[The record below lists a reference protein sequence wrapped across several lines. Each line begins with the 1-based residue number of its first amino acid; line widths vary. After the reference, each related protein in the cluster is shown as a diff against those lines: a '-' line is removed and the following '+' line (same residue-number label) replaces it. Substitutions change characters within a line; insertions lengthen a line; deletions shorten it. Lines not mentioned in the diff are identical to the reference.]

1 MGDTEYPVQAI
12 VTAGSD
18 TLAARVGR
26 ATDEDLAAG
35 MSDPVAR
42 KTVLDQIFA
51 RMADHVD
58 PAQIADLDAIVH
70 FKITEAPGGGADVYE
85 AVFRDGAVTVHD
97 EPTTERPKLR
107 ITVAPVPFVKLVTG
121 NESGGALLMS
131 GKIKV
136 WGNLALARRLP
147 SFFRVPGA
155 GDHLPA

>member
-1 MGDTEYPVQAI
+1 MGESEYPVEAI
-12 VTAGSD
+12 AAAPSD

-26 ATDEDLAAG
+26 ATDQELAAG

-51 RMADHVD
+51 RMGEHVD

-70 FKITEAPGGGADVYE
+70 FKITEGRRARTGDGGDLYE
-85 AVFRDGAVTVHD
+85 AVFRDGKVTVSD
-97 EPTTERPKLR
+97 QPTTERPKLR
-107 ITVAPVPFVKLVTG
+107 ITVPPVAFVKLVTG
-121 NESGGALLMS
+121 HESGPALLAK

-147 SFFRVPGA
+147 HLFRI
-155 GDHLPA
+155 PAS

>member
-1 MGDTEYPVQAI
+1 MGDSEYRVEAI
-12 VTAGSD
+12 VAAESD

-26 ATDEDLAAG
+26 ATDEELAAG

-51 RMADHVD
+51 RMADHAD
-58 PAQIADLDAIVH
+58 PAQVADLDAIIH
-70 FKITEAPGGGADVYE
+70 FKITGAPGGGADVYE
-85 AVFRDGAVTVHD
+85 AVFREGAIAVSD

-121 NESGGALLMS
+121 HESGPALLMH

-147 SFFRVPGA
+147 SLFRVPGA
-155 GDHLPA
+155 GEHLPT